1 MKKFVFF
8 LVIIFIS
15 GCATYQKSIVKPDTS
30 LSTEQQRNTLL
41 GKWSGEM
48 TSDKGELQKWLVERA
63 GDGSYKITFRL
74 YSSETDYKE
83 QIEVGFWGVAG
94 PVYFSIMKG
103 WIKDDKFIEA
113 DPTKAYFYD
122 AYRIISLNET
132 LMTVP
137 SQRRMKIAESL

>member
-63 GDGSYKITFRL
+63 GDGSY
-74 YSSETDYKE
+74 
-83 QIEVGFWGVAG
+83 
-94 PVYFSIMKG
+94 
-103 WIKDDKFIEA
+103 
-113 DPTKAYFYD
+113 
-122 AYRIISLNET
+122 
-132 LMTVP
+132 
-137 SQRRMKIAESL
+137 